1 MKTTKVSL
9 TLDEKNVAEA
19 RAMVGERQF
28 SRLVNQA
35 LAHELQRI
43 RIVEWADAAD
53 REHGAVP
60 EVVRHEVEAM
70 EWPR

>member
-9 TLDEKNVAEA
+9 TLDEHNVAEA
-19 RAMVGERQF
+19 RSIVGERQF

-35 LAHELQRI
+35 LGHELQRI
-43 RIVEWADAAD
+43 RIAEWAADANRD
-53 REHGAVP
+53 HGEVP
-60 EVVRHEVEAM
+60 ESISREVEAM